1 MNNVSEQLIKD
12 LIDQGVDTFF
22 GIQGGACARL
32 IENVVKFK
40 GKFIPVLNEQS
51 AGFYAHGYYMAT
63 KKTAGLIFTTG
74 PGLTNGLSGIAACF
88 YDRVPL
94 VTLVGQVVSK
104 INIAKSTNT
113 RMVGFQEVPHLELCE
128 PISDHCY
135 KIDSKDKYF
144 GFRNEFLKNL
154 TSKVQVIE
162 FLDDMQ
168 RVSLTKKV
176 KKYKKPLITSKTF
189 FSEKNTQLIKKSKKP
204 IIILGSGFAQIE
216 NFSEL
221 LKSIK
226 NLNIKISCTWGGQ
239 KIQKFLSQK
248 DNFIGLM
255 GNHNPGVANSEIRNS
270 DLVISLGCSLLQHQ
284 VGKNHS
290 NFAPN
295 AKIIYVNNDLNECKR
310 AKLQFGKRLII
321 ANLDISNFVNH
332 IKKLKKIKIKVSA
345 GVESNK
351 SNYPVNFLKSILK
364 NVSRDSLIFAD
375 AGATLSWTYQA
386 ANNIEKCPSIFT
398 SFNLHS
404 MGYANCASVGAAIS
418 KKKNI
423 FCIIGDGSIPMN
435 SQEFAWLKKYP
446 IKLIII
452 DNNGYGII
460 RQTQRQFYK
469 SKFYGSDFL
478 NKESSLPNYSIE
490 KILKSFDIKFKKVL
504 KNKIKDN
511 ELDWLN
517 TSKTTKALIIKVK
530 YEAVV
535 LTE

>member
-113 RMVGFQEVPHLELCE
+113 RMVGFQEVPHLELCK

-321 ANLDISNFVNH
+321 ANLDISNFINH

-404 MGYANCASVGAAIS
+404 MGYANCASIGASITN
-418 KKKNI
+418 KNVY
-423 FCIIGDGSIPMN
+423 CVIGDGSIPMN
-435 SQEFAWLKKYP
+435 IQEFAWLKYYKV
-446 IKLIII
+446 KIIVL
-452 DNNGYGII
+452 DNEGYGII
-460 RQTQRQFYK
+460 RQTQRAYYK
-469 SKFYGSDFL
+469 SKFFGSDFKNNLTKLPKFNLKKIMESYDLKTKIVTRHQL
-478 NKESSLPNYSIE
+478 NK
-490 KILKSFDIKFKKVL
+490 KIINNFINSKKSEAI
-504 KNKIKDN
+504 
-511 ELDWLN
+511 
-517 TSKTTKALIIKVK
+517 IIKVNYSAEVK
-530 YEAVV
+530 TSE
-535 LTE
+535 